1 MYSYKENINN
11 CGYLNVAK
19 NISMEYV
26 FDFIKI
32 NISLLTCTLP
42 LIEKKKKENTGSR
55 KLFIKYGVSNGLK

>member
-42 LIEKKKKENTGSR
+42 LIEKKKKKTPDRENY
-55 KLFIKYGVSNGLK
+55 LSNMASQTV